1 MGERCQKFYVE
12 KIGINGGKNELLK
25 ACRGALILWL
35 RACEKHL
42 FRTKK
47 GYGLIALAH
56 FLKLIFSET
65 LDEFC
70 VLNPHLQ
77 MEKRCFLGVRVFK
90 DLMSL
95 GEAFKSITINQHQS
109 TSIEIKALLLSN
121 ALKRKH

>member
-25 ACRGALILWL
+25 ACLGALILWL
-35 RACEKHL
+35 RACKKHL

-47 GYGLIALAH
+47 GYGLIALTL

-77 MEKRCFLGVRVFK
+77 MEKRYFLGVRVFK

-95 GEAFKSITINQHQS
+95 GEAFKSIPINRNQS
-109 TSIEIKALLLSN
+109 TSINID
-121 ALKRKH
+121 